1 MSFHFSG
8 DVPSSKDKLN
18 NLHNEDEISLAHA
31 CNNLLERPREAL
43 LTSRRGRKGGGGGTN
58 TAIPHMVARE
68 YRNTAVKFSQ
78 IPKLQLQ
85 MEKKSTVSIL
95 QIPLSSRNNTF
106 TSVFPNQSASKI
118 IALV

>member
-43 LTSRRGRKGGGGGTN
+43 LTSRRGRKGGGGY
-58 TAIPHMVARE
+58 E
-68 YRNTAVKFSQ
+68 YRNTAHGSAR
-78 IPKLQLQ
+78 IPQY
-85 MEKKSTVSIL
+85 
-95 QIPLSSRNNTF
+95 R
-106 TSVFPNQSASKI
+106 SKI
-118 IALV
+118 QPNTETAVTNGKKVDGVNTTNPPFK